1 MPTFRQYCSRVRP
14 RILWFLCVFLLLL
27 GAVHNVNAQINVL
40 TRHYDNYRTGVNLNE
55 TILNAS
61 NVNQAQFGKLFSRA
75 VDGEIYAQPLYVS
88 NLALPGKGTH
98 NVVFVATA
106 HNSIYAF
113 DADDPTQNDPLWHV
127 NLGASVPSIVIG
139 TPNLPVEVGL
149 ISTPVIDLSTGTLYA
164 VTKNYE
170 NSVQLFRLHALS
182 LTTGAE
188 KFGGPMLINGSVPGT
203 GDGNDG
209 NGNIPFLP
217 YKQNQRVA
225 LTLANGNIYVGF
237 ASHEDNSPYHGW
249 IFAYDKTTLAKKYT
263 HNNTP
268 NGWMGGIWMSGE
280 GFAVDDNGS
289 LYYVGGNGAY
299 DGVTNF
305 GQSVVKLN
313 PNLTV
318 ANWFTP
324 YNYDFLNSI
333 DYDLGTANA
342 ILIPGNKVLAGGK
355 EGVVYV
361 LDRTNMGRFNAGG
374 DQIPQRWGAT
384 NGHIHSSMIYWHRTN
399 ADPLLFVW
407 GENDVLKAFP
417 YQNGNFVTTPSQTS
431 TMQVYP
437 GYANGPAMTLSSN
450 NNASG
455 SAILFV
461 SLPYD
466 GDAVH
471 DHVNGIFR
479 AFDANDV
486 SRELWNS
493 RVNLDS
499 DDSGVWAKWTP
510 PVVANGKVYMASFS
524 GVLNVYGLLPQVP
537 PAAPINLT
545 ATAGNGLVFLLWNAT
560 PHAASYTLKRSL
572 TNGGPYT
579 TVAAGLT
586 SPTSTD
592 FNVVNGTTYYYV
604 VSASNVY
611 GEGLNSNQAQARP
624 DASIRGNTLSV
635 SFVGFSNAMQM
646 GEVAGV
652 VPAANWNN
660 APDSNGTL
668 LNLIDNLGSATGISV
683 QWNCNNVW
691 GIGLTDVPGNVR
703 MMNGYLDS
711 TDTST
716 TTVTVSGIPPWL
728 AQNGYDVYVY
738 TDGGGIE
745 RTGDY
750 TLGNQTIQA
759 RDLANFNGT
768 FTEAMF
774 SVGNYVVFPELY
786 RSSFTLSARASV
798 NGGFR
803 APVNAIQ
810 LVALTPGSGTGLLG
824 HYFND
829 PADGTHFNTPI
840 FDRVDKTINFDWGG
854 DAPGD
859 GVQSD
864 NFSIRWTGQIQPQF
878 TENYTFTTR
887 TDDGVRCWV
896 NNTLV
901 VDAWYDQAPTE
912 HSGALALI
920 AGKKYDIRMEYYER
934 GGGAVGQLFWASPS
948 TPRQI
953 VPRSALFNTADLSG
967 IITLGGVPN
976 VGSAVVSPGL
986 ITFQFRPI
994 DGSPTLTR
1002 TAALAANGAYTVV
1015 SLPQKDYSVWIK
1027 GTKWLAKA
1035 VPINLTNGS
1044 LTLPAVALAA
1054 GDANNDNT
1062 VDIADLLILL
1072 SAYNRVSPNAG
1083 YRAAADFNC
1092 DGANDIADLLL
1103 LIGNYN
1109 QVGD

>member
-1 MPTFRQYCSRVRP
+1 MPHFWHCRSRVFP
-14 RILWFLCVFLLLL
+14 RMLRFLSILLLLL
-27 GAVHNVNAQINVL
+27 GAVHAGNAQINVL
-40 TRHYDNYRTGVNLNE
+40 TRHYDNYRTGINLNE
-55 TILNAS
+55 TILNTS
-61 NVNQAQFGKLFSRA
+61 NVNPAQFGKLFSRA

-88 NLALPGKGTH
+88 NLVIPGKGTH

-106 HNSIYAF
+106 HNSIYAY
-113 DADDPTQNDPLWHV
+113 DADDPAQNDPLWHV
-127 NLGASVPSIVIG
+127 NLGASVPSMVIQ

-149 ISTPVIDLSTGTLYA
+149 ISTPVIDLSTQTIYA

-170 NSVQLFRLHALS
+170 NSTQLFRLHALH
-182 LTTGAE
+182 LTTGAH
-188 KFGGPMLINGSVPGT
+188 KPGSPVLITGSVPGS
-203 GDGNDG
+203 GEGNDG
-209 NGNIPFLP
+209 NGNVPFVAA
-217 YKQNQRVA
+217 KQNQRVA
-225 LTLANGNIYVGF
+225 LTLANGNVYVAF
-237 ASHEDNSPYHGW
+237 ASHEDYSPYHGW
-249 IFAYDKTTLAKKYT
+249 IFAYDKTTLAKRYT

-280 GFAVDDNGS
+280 GLAVDDSGS

-318 ANWFTP
+318 ADWFTP
-324 YNYDFLNSI
+324 YNFDFLNSI

-342 ILIPGNKVLAGGK
+342 ILIPGNRVLAGGK

-361 LDRTNMGRFNAGG
+361 LNRANMGHFNAGG

-384 NGHIHSSMIYWHRTN
+384 NGHIHSSMIYWHRTT

-407 GENDVLKAFP
+407 GEHDVLKTFP
-417 YQNGNFVTTPSQTS
+417 YQNGSFATTPSQTS
-431 TMQVYP
+431 TMEVYP

-450 NNASG
+450 NNATG
-455 SAILFV
+455 SAVLFV

-466 GDAVH
+466 GDSVH

-486 SRELWNS
+486 GRELWNS
-493 RVNLDS
+493 RIYTDA

-524 GVLNVYGLLPQVP
+524 GVLNVYGLLPSVP
-537 PAAPINLT
+537 PAAPINLN
-545 ATAGNGLVFLLWNAT
+545 ATAGNHLVLLLWNAT
-560 PHAASYTLKRSL
+560 TRATSYTVKRSL

-579 TVAAGLT
+579 TVATGLT
-586 SPTSTD
+586 SPTYTD
-592 FNVVNGTTYYYV
+592 LNVINGMTYYYV
-604 VSASNVY
+604 VSATNLY
-611 GEGLNSNQAQARP
+611 GEGANSNQAQARP
-624 DASIRGNTLSV
+624 DAAARGNALSV
-635 SFVGFSNAMQM
+635 SFVGFSTAMQPS
-646 GEVAGV
+646 EVAGV

-660 APDSNGTL
+660 APDASGTL
-668 LNLIDNLGSATGISV
+668 LNLMDNLGGATGISV
-683 QWNCNNVW
+683 QWNSNNVW
-691 GIGLTDVPGNVR
+691 GIGLSDAPGNVR

-716 TTVTVSGIPPWL
+716 TSVTVSGIPPWL
-728 AQNGYDVYVY
+728 VQNGYDVYVY

-750 TLGNQTIQA
+750 TIGNQTIQA
-759 RDLANFNGT
+759 RDHTNFNGT

-786 RSSFTLSARASV
+786 QSSFTMSARANP

-810 LVALTPGSGTGLLG
+810 IVALPAGSGTGLLG

-829 PADGTHFNTPI
+829 PGNGTRFNAPV
-840 FDRVDKTINFDWGG
+840 FDRIDKTINFAWEG
-854 DAPGD
+854 DSPGY

-864 NFSIRWTGQIQPQF
+864 HFSIRWTGQIQPQF

-887 TDDGVRCWV
+887 TDDGVRLWV

-912 HSGALALI
+912 HSGTVALV
-920 AGKKYDIRMEYYER
+920 AGQKYDVRMEYYELWA
-934 GGGAVGQLFWASPS
+934 GAVGQLFWSSPS
-948 TPRQI
+948 TPKQI
-953 VPRSALFNTADLSG
+953 VPRSALFNTANLSG
-967 IITLGGVPN
+967 VVQLGGVPSIGN
-976 VGSAVVSPGL
+976 AAVSPGSM
-986 ITFQFRPI
+986 TFQFRPT

-1002 TAALAANGAYTVV
+1002 TVTLAANGAYTMASV
-1015 SLPQKDYSVWIK
+1015 PQKAYTVWIK
-1027 GTKWLAKA
+1027 GTKWLART
-1035 VPINLTNGS
+1035 VPVNLTNGS
-1044 LTLPAVALAA
+1044 LTIPTVALAA
-1054 GDANNDNT
+1054 GDANNDNV
-1062 VDIADLLILL
+1062 VDISDLLLLIL
-1072 SAYNRVSPNAG
+1072 AYNKVSPNAG
-1083 YRAAADFNC
+1083 YNLAADFNC

-1103 LIGNYN
+1103 LIGSFNRR
-1109 QVGD
+1109 GD